1 MTLAGALGS
10 CMSRGVLTVSAPADT
25 VARVCPAKKFILL
38 KVSSSILLCLV
49 SGLAF
54 SSVSLSLFSVAA
66 LFPQGLPPLSMM
78 QMQLWAGRRGTAG
91 TNSHTAN
98 GTRRLATTSDGRRCQ
113 QMCAQDVRRRPA
125 KILHIQIC
133 RTSKWHKRRRIG
145 TDTATDACGMLVG
158 VVCAPVFSL
167 ETTSSAPKVRRRHAL
182 AILEETCGK
191 PARFCRQR
199 S

>member
-1 MTLAGALGS
+1 MLFRSQPNLSSNRSCRSGGRCSWTRTGAL
-10 CMSRGVLTVSAPADT
+10 SRTAAQTVSAPADT

-66 LFPQGLPPLSMM
+66 LFPQGLPPLSMT

-113 QMCAQDVRRRPA
+113 QMYAQP
-125 KILHIQIC
+125 
-133 RTSKWHKRRRIG
+133 
-145 TDTATDACGMLVG
+145 
-158 VVCAPVFSL
+158 CAPQ
-167 ETTSSAPKVRRRHAL
+167 
-182 AILEETCGK
+182 
-191 PARFCRQR
+191 AR
-199 S
+199 